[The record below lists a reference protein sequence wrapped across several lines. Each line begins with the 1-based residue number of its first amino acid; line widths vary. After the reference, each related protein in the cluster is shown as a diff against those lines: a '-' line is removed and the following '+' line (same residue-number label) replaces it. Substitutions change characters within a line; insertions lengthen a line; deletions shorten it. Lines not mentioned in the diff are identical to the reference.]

1 VVDVMARTGEDEGG
15 GETRL
20 LDMIDTLILHIN
32 EERTWFNILVAT
44 SILAAPV
51 SILFTLFLL
60 LHRRLLAFIFR
71 FDPLLGTVAIV
82 YFIVILVVSLLWLTV
97 GLKEYRFLSEWNSR
111 FRRYFSL
118 KEHLDKELRAEFEEE
133 A

>member
-1 VVDVMARTGEDEGG
+1 MSDAEERRG
-15 GETRL
+15 GEPRL
-20 LDMIDTLILHIN
+20 LDMIDALIMHIN
-32 EERTWFNILVAT
+32 DERTWFNILIAT

-71 FDPLLGTVAIV
+71 FDPLLGTFAIV
-82 YFIVILVVSLLWLTV
+82 YFIIILVVSLLWLTV
-97 GLKEYRFLSEWNSR
+97 GIKEFRFLSEWNSR

-118 KEHLDKELRAEFEEE
+118 KEQLDRELRAEFGEGS
-133 A
+133 